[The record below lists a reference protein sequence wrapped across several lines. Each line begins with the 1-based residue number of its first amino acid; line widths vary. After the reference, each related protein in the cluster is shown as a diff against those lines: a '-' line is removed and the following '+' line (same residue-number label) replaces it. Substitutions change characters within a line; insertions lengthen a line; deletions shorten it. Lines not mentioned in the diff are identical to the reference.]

1 MGWKVKQYLFILS
14 LYLPYI
20 YYRNFL
26 WQTDM
31 VIRISRICSFIA
43 FWVRTKLKLIWYTN
57 YKPVRYSILSFNL
70 VRRCCKVWMFSSRV
84 QHSRYFFYYLA
95 RSHHVDHVATN
106 SHGVCRNLKA
116 SSDLLYIIF
125 ECKTRYHYIFE
136 EGLPNQFT
144 WSNLFMLVSSI

>member
-70 VRRCCKVWMFSSRV
+70 VRRFCEVWMFSSRV

>member
-1 MGWKVKQYLFILS
+1 MGWKVKQHLFILS
-14 LYLPYI
+14 LSLPYTLLSELPMTDRHG
-20 YYRNFL
+20 YQNFKNF
-26 WQTDM
+26 
-31 VIRISRICSFIA
+31 SFIA
-43 FWVRTKLKLIWYTN
+43 FWVRKKLKLIWYTN